1 MGYRIF
7 VDADVLLDFTLKR
20 GGYPMVRRLMEW
32 VIAGRVQVFISLA
45 ILRDIAPELRRAYGV
60 EQAQQLLLT
69 LIASVQI
76 IDAGHEIAVTAL
88 QSRIDNI
95 PGAISY
101 FTALHH
107 RLDYFVTWNTEL
119 LRVDNPVLP
128 VTTPIDFLN
137 KHAAQ
142 LTRIN

>member
-1 MGYRIF
+1 MAFRIF

-20 GGYPMVRRLMEW
+20 GSYPMVRRLMEW
-32 VIAGRVQVFISLA
+32 VIAGRVEVNISSA
-45 ILRDIAPELRRAYGV
+45 ILRDIAPELRRVYGV

-69 LIASVQI
+69 LMASVKI
-76 IDAGHEIAVTAL
+76 IDAGYEIAVTAL

-95 PGAISY
+95 QGAISY
-101 FTALHH
+101 YTALHH

-119 LRVDNPVLP
+119 LQVVNPVLP

-142 LTRIN
+142 LASIN